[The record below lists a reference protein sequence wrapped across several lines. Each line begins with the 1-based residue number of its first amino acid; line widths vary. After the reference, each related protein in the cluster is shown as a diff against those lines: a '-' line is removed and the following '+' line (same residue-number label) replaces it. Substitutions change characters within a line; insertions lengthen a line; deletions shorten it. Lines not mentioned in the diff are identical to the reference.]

1 MAENE
6 SKPETKTVRGYMKSS
21 IRSLILLWLLLI
33 SPVMWAGMSRI
44 HIGGTLALS
53 RPSEVR
59 LAHAIAKA
67 EGFGM
72 RRTTP
77 TRYHN
82 PGDLKA
88 AGFKYEGQIGI
99 GKGRHVIFASD
110 ADGWSALFH
119 QVSKMMSGD
128 SRHYSPRMT
137 IEQVARLYAG
147 DWRHWSRNVAWNL
160 GVPENTKLEE
170 LT

>member
-1 MAENE
+1 
-6 SKPETKTVRGYMKSS
+6 MKSS

-110 ADGWSALFH
+110 TAGWNALYH
-119 QVSKMMSGD
+119 QIHKMVCGD
-128 SRHYSPRMT
+128 SKHYSPQMM
-137 IEQVARLYAG
+137 IAEVAKKYAG
-147 DWRHWSRNVAWNL
+147 NWRVWSRNVAWNL
-160 GVPENTKLEE
+160 GVSESTRLEE
-170 LT
+170 LKDGTNDRW